1 MLLHCMRTSV
11 SHQDTP
17 WSRLASRTARGLLVR
32 KGISY
37 EQLVDL
43 LAAEGVSESARGLE
57 GKVQRG
63 SFRCSFFLQLLL
75 AARADVPPSLWA
87 HAKGETW
94 EDAAHKLFMQ
104 ELSKQGLTFLQLSKR
119 LGKIG
124 VDIEPVSTERQ
135 VSNGSYP
142 FTLLLQLS
150 AVAPVVVLHRFV
162 DQTDIEQAATVAT
175 KLRV

>member
-1 MLLHCMRTSV
+1 M
-11 SHQDTP
+11 SHLDTP

-37 EQLVDL
+37 EQLVHL
-43 LAAEGVSESARGLE
+43 LAAEGVNESSRGLE

-75 AARADVPPSLWA
+75 AARADVPSSLWA
-87 HAKGETW
+87 HARGVSWDDE
-94 EDAAHKLFMQ
+94 ARKLFEL
-104 ELSKQGLTFLQLSKR
+104 ELSKDGLSFLQLSTR

-124 VDIEPVSTERQ
+124 VDIDAISCERQ

-150 AVAPVVVLHRFV
+150 AVAPVVLLHRFV
-162 DQTDIEQAATVAT
+162 DQTDIEQAATASP